1 MAYTS
6 AYNRK
11 DNMPKANELKLY
23 QREHFTGKIDKKLEP
38 EIEREQLKIKTT
50 INKILDKGIKSFSK
64 SIGADKVIARLEKA
78 EEEKREASRLAYTFF
93 NNKASSVVSYSK
105 VKEYKFDRDDKEKI
119 SVDDCTSQLEKWAEK
134 QAEQYAETTP
144 QGQRLAYLRALQNK
158 ARDMV
163 AEASVSDELKS
174 SLDNLFQFVGVSWE
188 QKLPALPKPSK

>member
-1 MAYTS
+1 MA
-6 AYNRK
+6 
-11 DNMPKANELKLY
+11 KANELKLY
-23 QREHFTGKIDKKLEP
+23 QREHFSNKIEKKLEP
-38 EIEREQLKIKTT
+38 EIEREELKIKTT
-50 INKILDKGIKSFSK
+50 VNKILDKGIKSFSK

-78 EEEKREASRLAYTFF
+78 EDEKREASRLAYTFF
-93 NNKASSVVSYSK
+93 NNKASSIVSYHK
-105 VKEYKFDRDDKEKI
+105 AKDYKFDRDEKNTI
-119 SVDDCTSQLEKWAEK
+119 SVKDCTSQLEKWAEK